1 MKRYI
6 IWILFLFLLV
16 GFGYGCSPKIFE
28 PYQPPVVE
36 FEKTEPYVLDLTK
49 LQKPDK
55 PNYIVIDED
64 FNPVAESGKAG
75 KYLAFTQEE
84 FKKILVLNQLYKSQ
98 DKLLKDHESLVNI
111 YISEVNALKELVA
124 IKEQMLQQYITLYS
138 LSENAYRQEK
148 WEHNWDNTSNKIVQI
163 LLLGGLVLLML

>member
-1 MKRYI
+1 MKRII
-6 IWILFLFLLV
+6 IWFILLLSM
-16 GFGYGCSPKIFE
+16 FAFTYGCSPKTFE
-28 PYQPPVVE
+28 PYEPPMVE
-36 FEKTEPYVLDLTK
+36 FETTEPYKLDLTK

-55 PNYIVIDED
+55 PNYITIDED
-64 FNPVAESGKAG
+64 FNPVAESGKEG

-98 DKLLKDHESLVNI
+98 HTLLKDHESLVNI
-111 YISEVNALKELVA
+111 YISEVNALKELIA

-148 WEHNWDNTSNKIVQI
+148 WNHQWDNTSNKIVQI
-163 LLLGGLVLLML
+163 LMLGGIILLML